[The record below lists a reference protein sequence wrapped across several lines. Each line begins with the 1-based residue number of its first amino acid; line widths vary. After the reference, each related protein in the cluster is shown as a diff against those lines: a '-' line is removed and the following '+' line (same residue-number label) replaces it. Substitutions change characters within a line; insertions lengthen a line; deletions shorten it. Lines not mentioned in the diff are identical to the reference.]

1 VSKASTDDQLTR
13 YLLGEL
19 PEGESAALEE
29 EYFGDDACFERLLA
43 LEDELIDDYVRGA
56 LPATRHA
63 QLDRRLRETGQW
75 RRVQF
80 ARALSQRFG
89 ANSQTPRTAA
99 TRVVIPLLRR
109 RAEVFVG
116 ALAAA
121 LLLFAV
127 AAGSFSLRNAA
138 LRGELA
144 RAEELQRSLVKR
156 SEELQRSLD
165 AEQAQKEAA
174 LRQLNQAHAEGK
186 TSKPAR
192 FLLLGTVRG
201 GVANR
206 IHLSPE
212 VDPVVLLAPGEE
224 IPYPLY
230 RGTLR
235 TAAGESMLQ
244 ARLQSSSS
252 ATEGT
257 TLAIEV
263 PSRLLTPGQ
272 YVLTVEGR
280 AQRGKWEGV
289 RDYPFEV
296 IRK

>member
-1 VSKASTDDQLTR
+1 MSKASTDDQLTR

-127 AAGSFSLRNAA
+127 AAGWFSLRNAA

-192 FLLLGTVRG
+192 FLLLGTVR
-201 GVANR
+201 AASQTASTC
-206 IHLSPE
+206 HLRST
-212 VDPVVLLAPGEE
+212 
-224 IPYPLY
+224 
-230 RGTLR
+230 RWFSSR
-235 TAAGESMLQ
+235 Q
-244 ARLQSSSS
+244 ARRFRIPSTGERCEPRLGNPCSKLVCSPRHLRRKGRPWPSKCRAACLLQG
-252 ATEGT
+252 GT
-257 TLAIEV
+257 
-263 PSRLLTPGQ
+263 
-272 YVLTVEGR
+272 
-280 AQRGKWEGV
+280 
-289 RDYPFEV
+289 F
-296 IRK
+296 